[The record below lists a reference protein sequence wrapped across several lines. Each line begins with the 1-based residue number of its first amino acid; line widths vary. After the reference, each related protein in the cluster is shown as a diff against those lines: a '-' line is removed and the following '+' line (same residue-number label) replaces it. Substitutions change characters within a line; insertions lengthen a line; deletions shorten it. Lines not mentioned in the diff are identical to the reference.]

1 MNVLSVSH
9 DAVTSPTHCGRED
22 MGGGRHCRG
31 ALNPVQRVYDAVR
44 DMIARPDEVDGKQEF
59 AEAYVNKVVEALA
72 GVTLGDLGVED
83 PSAAAKKQVQ
93 RDAES
98 SATRIMYRHVHE
110 DDGVSIGVFE
120 LPRGAVI
127 PLHNHPSMT
136 VFSRVLYGT
145 LHIRA
150 YDWASA
156 SYYDQPCVPGVVRP
170 AYLTM
175 DGHISAPVTSVL
187 FPTRNG
193 NIHAFRAITDCAVL
207 DVLAPPYRGGD
218 RGCTYYVERAFRAS
232 EHPSFPQTTSETAN
246 FAPAATTPVRTR
258 AESQPPGMREWD
270 SPAEGPLV
278 EDSGKEREEQ
288 VAHSAVALL
297 RGHANGRSGSLSV
310 PTSQH
315 DAIDT
320 DGERGAWFGSL
331 SPQPARETRLS
342 HCRRC
347 CGCRP
352 CRERGAFGVE
362 RG

>member
-1 MNVLSVSH
+1 MRGG
-9 DAVTSPTHCGRED
+9 AAEPCACGGTRAARARTPGVEPCSRD
-22 MGGGRHCRG
+22 VPP
-31 ALNPVQRVYDAVR
+31 ALR
-44 DMIARPDEVDGKQEF
+44 
-59 AEAYVNKVVEALA
+59 A